1 MVTSMLT
8 YTSLRS
14 QINFRKAAKFGC
26 PNLNGGPGLN
36 INYLRKILHKT
47 LLSNG
52 SQTCDTC
59 SSLHRCLRS
68 DMVMTYMESK
78 IILKKVDVKCHIIK
92 VILFWVKVLI
102 AEKKEKVTFD

>member
-14 QINFRKAAKFGC
+14 QINFWKAAKFGC

-92 VILFWVKVLI
+92 VILFCVKVLI